1 MLVTTFA
8 LALAIAPSW
17 RDVLKQD
24 LPLLGHRN
32 WICVVDAAYPAQTSP
47 GIKMINT
54 GADHATVVN
63 AVLKSLS
70 GTKHV
75 RPAIY
80 LDNELKYVAEAD
92 AKGITGLRKL
102 LDAAVKGKNPIR
114 MPHEDIIAKLDKA
127 GTTFQI
133 LMLKTN
139 CILPYTSVFMEL
151 GCGYWSD
158 GAEKRMR
165 DKIGG

>member
-1 MLVTTFA
+1 MLVSTLA
-8 LALAIAPSW
+8 LALIAPSW

-47 GIKMINT
+47 GIKMIDT
-54 GADHATVVN
+54 GTDHATVVN
-63 AVLKSLS
+63 AVLKALS

-80 LDNELKYVAEAD
+80 MDNELKFVAEAD
-92 AKGITGLRKL
+92 AKGITALRKL
-102 LDAAVKGKNPIR
+102 LDTAVQGKNPIR

-127 GTTFQI
+127 GSTFQI

-139 CILPYTSVFMEL
+139 CVLPYTSVFMEL

-165 DKIGG
+165 AKIGG